1 MSGNPGGGSGRE
13 SERPDDRG
21 LNTRPDERHASE
33 RQDGRAAGESFSW
46 NPSLGERARWIARF
60 WRPHRKLLVF
70 LILLT
75 FISSGV
81 AIAYPLAFRA
91 VLDRL
96 ALASQQ
102 DETVLRRT
110 LRSVLLLL
118 GAIAV
123 GRFLAGMYP
132 AFRAWVNLRID
143 VDIRKKVFGAI
154 LEKDHRFFGNFRTG
168 DLATRLLD
176 DIMEYPKLAWFSC
189 SGVFRPVES
198 GSKLIFCLTAMFL
211 LDFRL
216 AALAVTPLPIMLYV
230 LYRLRNDLRDALSRQ
245 QIAISETNDML
256 EATFSGIR
264 IVKAFTAE
272 ASQSR
277 TLASILEARARV
289 QLRVKRLFAAIQI
302 IDLAASRLGQLV
314 VLGVGGFLVS
324 REELSLGT
332 LYAMYVYLDMLVE
345 PMVDLPNLFVTSR
358 QAFVCMDREEEVLRF
373 PVSVRHAESGAAM
386 GPLRSIE
393 LRGVATTFP
402 GANRPALQGIDL
414 TLRRGETVAIV
425 GEVGSGKTTLLRLLS
440 GLVGADEGEVL
451 VNDQPIDQ
459 IRWDDYRRSLGYAPQ
474 ESLLFSES
482 IRENIELGRDLDARD
497 SEHARAADQI
507 HTGERAHAADDA
519 RDGELV
525 RAASGASRNQW
536 LDRLLELVHLDVE
549 VAKMAQGAET
559 VLGQKGTRISG
570 GQRQRVSIARALY
583 ARPELILFDDATA
596 SLDAKNEDRLWN
608 GLRELAPE
616 AIVVVVSHRIATVAR
631 ADRIIVLDRGRMV
644 DSGTHDELIA
654 RCPAYQSFR
663 DRESKRAASH
673 LAEASP
679 LSDTAAAPNSDGA
692 KVP

>member
-1 MSGNPGGGSGRE
+1 M
-13 SERPDDRG
+13 SERPDDG
-21 LNTRPDERHASE
+21 GGDEKSDERPASE
-33 RQDGRAAGESFSW
+33 RQGGRAAAESFSW
-46 NPSLGERARWIARF
+46 DPSLGERARWIAQF
-60 WRPHRKLLVF
+60 WRPHRKLLIF

-96 ALASQQ
+96 ALAAQQ
-102 DETVLRRT
+102 DDDALRRT
-110 LRSVLLLL
+110 LWSVLLLL

-143 VDIRKKVFGAI
+143 VDIRKQVFGAI

-198 GSKLIFCLTAMFL
+198 GSKLLFCLTAMFL
-211 LDFRL
+211 LDARL

-272 ASQSR
+272 ANQSR
-277 TLASILEARARV
+277 ALASILEARARV

-314 VLGVGGFLVS
+314 VLGVGGYLVS
-324 REELSLGT
+324 RGELSLGT

-373 PVSVRHAESGAAM
+373 PVSVRHSETGEAM
-386 GPLRSIE
+386 GPLRKIE
-393 LRGVATTFP
+393 LRGVTASFP
-402 GANRPALQGIDL
+402 GANRQALQGIDL
-414 TLRRGETVAIV
+414 TLRRGEMVAVV
-425 GEVGSGKTTLLRLLS
+425 GEVGSGKTTLLRLLA
-440 GLVGADEGEVL
+440 GLVRADRGEVL
-451 VNDQPIDQ
+451 VNDRPIEQ
-459 IRWDDYRRSLGYAPQ
+459 IRWDDYRRTLGYAPQ

-482 IRENIELGRDLDARD
+482 IRENIELGRDGNVD
-497 SEHARAADQI
+497 SDDPDRAEDGRR
-507 HTGERAHAADDA
+507 GEDRP
-519 RDGELV
+519 
-525 RAASGASRNQW
+525 SRNRW
-536 LDRLLELVHLDVE
+536 LDRLLALVHLDVE
-549 VAKMAQGAET
+549 VAKMPRGVET

-631 ADRIIVLDRGRMV
+631 ADRIVVLDRGRMV
-644 DSGTHDELIA
+644 DSGTHDELFA
-654 RCPAYQSFR
+654 RCPAYQRFR

-673 LAEASP
+673 VTEASLLGEAALAP
-679 LSDTAAAPNSDGA
+679 DADDTRLS
-692 KVP
+692 

>member
-1 MSGNPGGGSGRE
+1 MSGEPE
-13 SERPDDRG
+13 
-21 LNTRPDERHASE
+21 A
-33 RQDGRAAGESFSW
+33 FSW
-46 NPSLGERARWIARF
+46 NPSLKERAIWIAEF
-60 WRPHRKLLVF
+60 WRPHRKLLGF

-96 ALASQQ
+96 TLAASQE
-102 DETVLRRT
+102 DASVLRRT
-110 LRSVLLLL
+110 LNSVLLLL

-154 LEKDHRFFGNFRTG
+154 LEKDHRFFGRFRTG

-176 DIMEYPKLAWFSC
+176 DIIEYPKLAWFSC
-189 SGVFRPVES
+189 SGVFRPIES
-198 GSKLIFCLTAMFL
+198 GSKLLFCLGAMFL
-211 LDFRL
+211 LDARL

-245 QIAISETNDML
+245 QIAISQTNDML

-272 ASQSR
+272 ANQSR
-277 TLASILEARARV
+277 ELARILGDRAHV

-314 VLGVGGFLVS
+314 VLGFGGYLVS
-324 REELSLGT
+324 RGELSLGT

-358 QAFVCMDREEEVLRF
+358 QAFVCMDREEEVIRF
-373 PVSVRHAESGAAM
+373 PVSVRHSESGASM
-386 GPLRSIE
+386 GPLRTIE
-393 LRGVATTFP
+393 LRGVTVEFP
-402 GANRPALQGIDL
+402 DSLRPALEGIDL
-414 TLRRGETVAIV
+414 TLGRGETVAIV
-425 GEVGSGKTTLLRLLS
+425 GEVGSGKTTLLRVLS
-440 GLVGADEGEVL
+440 GLVQPTRGEVRI
-451 VNDQPIDQ
+451 NDRPIDE
-459 IRWDDYRRSLGYAPQ
+459 IRWDDYRRTLGYAPQ

-482 IRENIELGRDLDARD
+482 IRENIELGRSSDEHIQKGSDADSSGRTTEQAMVASGVGSTNGAQQDAR
-497 SEHARAADQI
+497 
-507 HTGERAHAADDA
+507 
-519 RDGELV
+519 
-525 RAASGASRNQW
+525 GAW
-536 LDRLLELVHLDVE
+536 FDRLLKLVHLDVE
-549 VAKMAQGAET
+549 VGRMPDEAET

-570 GQRQRVSIARALY
+570 GQRQRISIARALY
-583 ARPELILFDDATA
+583 SHPELILLDDATA

-608 GLRELAPE
+608 GLREFAPE

-631 ADRIIVLDRGRMV
+631 ADRIVVLDRGRLV
-644 DSGTHDELIA
+644 DSGTHQDLIPRCEL
-654 RCPAYQSFR
+654 YQRFR
-663 DRESKRAASH
+663 ERESKRS
-673 LAEASP
+673 EAS
-679 LSDTAAAPNSDGA
+679 SVISGAPSSE
-692 KVP
+692 VVQ